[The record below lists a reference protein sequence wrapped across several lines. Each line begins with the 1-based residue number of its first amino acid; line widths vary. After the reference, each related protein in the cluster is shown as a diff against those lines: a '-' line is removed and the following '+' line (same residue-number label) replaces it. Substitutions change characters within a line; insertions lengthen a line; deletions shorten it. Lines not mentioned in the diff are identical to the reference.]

1 MAVPSFRRPSRW
13 LRVNVC
19 FQPSDLHAQFAPACD
34 TCPHNRE
41 SEILE
46 GLQVLFR
53 INCVDTPPARNLRS
67 RPSAPPVQT
76 PRCIARPIDQ
86 PPPRA
91 ARWEVGDESA
101 SQDFPHDSP
110 EVLQDFILDLQAST
124 PPCPAAE
131 RTPPRARS
139 RAEAPPR
146 PQLPRQNVLLNV
158 SLTRAD
164 GARPPPSP
172 PPSLPFPLPLP
183 VLYCSFVPPLPRSC
197 SFVPPLLYAPR
208 PRARRAPPDARR
220 APRARAQRREAF

>member
-172 PPSLPFPLPLP
+172 PPEAGGL
-183 VLYCSFVPPLPRSC
+183 
-197 SFVPPLLYAPR
+197 R
-208 PRARRAPPDARR
+208 PGCTSRISR
-220 APRARAQRREAF
+220 